1 MFKKL
6 IEKFQ
11 KQGRIKKQKVGPV
24 QLEALLKE
32 AMLDL
37 KEAKKVVNIGDRAT
51 YLLAYMAM
59 LKAGR
64 ALLFL
69 NGYMPCDGAQHK
81 TVVEL
86 SGAILGVKYKS
97 LTDQFENMR
106 RKRNDLTY
114 EAGVLLSGA
123 EAQQALYGA
132 ISLVREVLGKV
143 KSLNP
148 QLELGFDLD

>member
-1 MFKKL
+1 MLKRL

-11 KQGRIKKQKVGPV
+11 KEGRIKRQKVGLV

-37 KEAKKVVNIGDRAT
+37 KEAKKVLHIGDRAT

-69 NGYMPCDGAQHK
+69 HGYVPSDGAQHK

-86 SGAILGVKYKS
+86 SSEMLGAKYKG

-106 RKRNDLTY
+106 RKRNDITY

-123 EAQQALYGA
+123 EAEQAFGDA
-132 ISLVREVLGKV
+132 MSLVREVLGKV

-148 QLELGFDLD
+148 QLEIEFNLD